1 MKDVLKGLYDN
12 DIARKRAKV
21 RIEIIKYI
29 NDFRKGNT
37 DLSLFFI
44 EKEEEFWDN
53 LILNFKDKNIKKFEE
68 FNRLLELN
76 YYLKKLEK
84 VYSEIE
90 NNFKSYF
97 PRLILN
103 SKTN

>member
-1 MKDVLKGLYDN
+1 MKGILRGLYDN
-12 DIARKRAKV
+12 DIARQREKV

-37 DLSLFFI
+37 DLSLFFN

-53 LILNFKDKNIKKFEE
+53 LILNIKDKNVKTSEE
-68 FNRLLELN
+68 FIRLLDLN

-84 VYSEIE
+84 NYSEIE
-90 NNFKSYF
+90 NKFKSYY
-97 PRLILN
+97 P
-103 SKTN
+103 K

>member
-53 LILNFKDKNIKKFEE
+53 LILCFSLWAIIKK
-68 FNRLLELN
+68 
-76 YYLKKLEK
+76 
-84 VYSEIE
+84 
-90 NNFKSYF
+90 
-97 PRLILN
+97 LILRVLY
-103 SKTN
+103 

>member
-12 DIARKRAKV
+12 DIARQRAKV

-44 EKEEEFWDN
+44 EKEEKFWDN
-53 LILNFKDKNIKKFEE
+53 LILNFKDENIKKFEE

-76 YYLKKLEK
+76 YYLKKLEN

>member
-1 MKDVLKGLYDN
+1 MKNVLRGLYDN
-12 DIARKRAKV
+12 DIARQRAKV

-37 DLSLFFI
+37 DLSLFFN

-53 LILNFKDKNIKKFEE
+53 LNLNIKDKNFKTSEE
-68 FNRLLELN
+68 FIRLLDLN

-84 VYSEIE
+84 NYSEIE
-90 NNFKSYF
+90 NKFKSYY
-97 PRLILN
+97 P
-103 SKTN
+103 K

>member
-12 DIARKRAKV
+12 DIARQRAKV

-90 NNFKSYF
+90 NNFKF
-97 PRLILN
+97 
-103 SKTN
+103 

>member
-12 DIARKRAKV
+12 DIARQRAKV
-21 RIEIIKYI
+21 RIEIKKYI

-53 LILNFKDKNIKKFEE
+53 LRLNIKDKNIKTSEE
-68 FNRLLELN
+68 FIRLLDLN

-84 VYSEIE
+84 NYSEIE
-90 NNFKSYF
+90 NKFKSYY
-97 PRLILN
+97 P
-103 SKTN
+103 K

>member
-1 MKDVLKGLYDN
+1 MKNVLRGLYDN
-12 DIARKRAKV
+12 DIARQRAKV

-37 DLSLFFI
+37 DLSLFFN

-53 LILNFKDKNIKKFEE
+53 LILNIKDKNVKTSEE
-68 FNRLLELN
+68 FIRLLDLN

-84 VYSEIE
+84 NYSEIE
-90 NNFKSYF
+90 NKFKSYY
-97 PRLILN
+97 P
-103 SKTN
+103 K

>member
-12 DIARKRAKV
+12 DIARQRAKV
-21 RIEIIKYI
+21 RIEIKKYI

-53 LILNFKDKNIKKFEE
+53 LSLNIKDKNIKTSEE
-68 FNRLLELN
+68 FIRLLDLN

-90 NNFKSYF
+90 NKFKSYY

>member
-12 DIARKRAKV
+12 DIARQRAKV
-21 RIEIIKYI
+21 RIEIKKYI

-37 DLSLFFI
+37 DLIFFFI
-44 EKEEEFWDN
+44 EKEEFWDN
-53 LILNFKDKNIKKFEE
+53 LSLNIKDKNIKTSEKFI
-68 FNRLLELN
+68 RLLDLN

-90 NNFKSYF
+90 NKFKSYY

>member
-1 MKDVLKGLYDN
+1 MKGILRGLYDN
-12 DIARKRAKV
+12 DIPRQRAKV

-37 DLSLFFI
+37 DLSLFFN

-53 LILNFKDKNIKKFEE
+53 LNLNIKDKNFKTSEE
-68 FNRLLELN
+68 FIRLLDLN

-84 VYSEIE
+84 NYSEIE
-90 NNFKSYF
+90 NKFKSYY
-97 PRLILN
+97 P
-103 SKTN
+103 K